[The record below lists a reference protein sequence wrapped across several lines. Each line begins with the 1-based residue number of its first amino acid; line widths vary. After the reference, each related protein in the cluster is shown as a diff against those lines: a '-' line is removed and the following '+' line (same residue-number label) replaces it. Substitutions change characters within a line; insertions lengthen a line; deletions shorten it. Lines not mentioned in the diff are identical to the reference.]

1 MRQTMIGL
9 AAGLGLGLGGGFFAA
24 VFLLPPPVAD
34 PPNTASATPC
44 ADGRPIIQSAKCPD
58 PDAEELRALRSL
70 TTLLERQVDELE
82 TEIFGEPYPW
92 PGDTPDTLQPVAFE
106 QNLRDAFDQCSIPV
120 DIVGF
125 RCEEPPCYALLRRD
139 EKDYSAS
146 DPWMEALMSCT
157 PWLDAYG
164 DDLSFATHTI
174 LCPGEQEEG
183 FTMLAPSP
191 DWLAEDGSE
200 PSAAL
205 AQRFDIRLRAAKA
218 AWPCATDGA
227 PP

>member
-1 MRQTMIGL
+1 MRQMLLGL
-9 AAGLGLGLGGGFFAA
+9 AAGLGLGLGLGLFAGMI
-24 VFLLPPPVAD
+24 LLPPPVAD
-34 PPNTASATPC
+34 VAGTSPTPC
-44 ADGRPIIQSAKCPD
+44 ADTRPIVQAADCPA
-58 PDAEELRALRSL
+58 PDAEEILALRSL

-82 TEIFGEPYPW
+82 TELYGEPYPW
-92 PGDTPDTLQPVAFE
+92 PADIPDALQPAAFE
-106 QNLRDAFDQCSIPV
+106 QNLRDAFAQCSVPV

-157 PWLDAYG
+157 PWLDTFGA
-164 DDLSFATHTI
+164 DLSFATHTI
-174 LCPGEQEEG
+174 QCPGERKEG

-200 PSAAL
+200 SSRTL

-218 AWPCATDGA
+218 AWPCALDGTI
-227 PP
+227 P